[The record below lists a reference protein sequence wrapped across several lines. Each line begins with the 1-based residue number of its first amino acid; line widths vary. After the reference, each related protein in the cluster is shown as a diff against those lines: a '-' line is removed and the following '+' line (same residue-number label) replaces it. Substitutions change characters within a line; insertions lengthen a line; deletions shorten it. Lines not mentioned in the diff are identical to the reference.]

1 MSCILVLCLSGSVLE
16 ILYFSLGY
24 ALAGKISADW
34 KYRMMKGVILFYLVP
49 LPFLK
54 WFYKEVIDLVFC
66 RQPALKWAVHYYTD
80 KSLIIYSN
88 GRFLFN
94 QAFREQYKTTG
105 IWIMIAMVIM
115 TWQCMRYLY
124 NKVRMERL
132 GRQVL
137 KREDDGQIEQIR
149 RQYSIRNKVKCLVCR
164 EDYAAWNIVFTTG
177 IVCPVIFI
185 FARIQGREREMI
197 LNHEMVHIK
206 RRDVLW
212 RVLVTAVQ
220 VVHWYNPIV
229 WLLPGEFE
237 RICEMSCDERV
248 LQGRSDEEKK
258 EYLKM
263 LFTMAVE
270 EKEEKPY
277 ILGLSKGGKR
287 LKERMDNVMKD
298 KKRCFGK
305 IASACI
311 VGAAMFLN
319 TLTVFAYE
327 DMQFANIP
335 KTSEK
340 FLESALNNDVAFVSG
355 TEDEIR
361 KYSLFE
367 EMIMEI
373 DVVYDMQFVD
383 MEGNIYQINEKDM
396 EFYASCNHSYRAG
409 FFDEHIKHTNGSC
422 MVVRYKAEMCSKCS
436 DIKVIAETV
445 RTNYAVCPH

>member
-80 KSLIIYSN
+80 KSLIIYSD

-124 NKVRMERL
+124 NKVQMERL

-164 EDYAAWNIVFTTG
+164 EDYAAGNIVFTTG

-237 RICEMSCDERV
+237 GICEMSCDERV

-263 LFTMAVE
+263 LFTMAVD

-311 VGAAMFLN
+311 AGAAMFLN

-327 DMQFANIP
+327 DMQFAKVP
-335 KTSEK
+335 KENEGQLDMMLQGD
-340 FLESALNNDVAFVSG
+340 FAFISSVRNE
-355 TEDEIR
+355 TVQD
-361 KYSLFE
+361 YLFE
-367 EMIMEI
+367 DQIMSMC
-373 DVVYDMQFVD
+373 VVYEMQFVD
-383 MEGNIYQINEKDM
+383 REGIVYPVNDEISSH
-396 EFYASCNHSYRAG
+396 ALCNHNYVVGEVHHHKKNS
-409 FFDEHIKHTNGSC
+409 DGSC
-422 MVVRYKAEMCSKCS
+422 IMVIYDAKRCTKCNGTQIGEEKGRLSYK
-436 DIKVIAETV
+436 
-445 RTNYAVCPH
+445 VCPH

>member
-164 EDYAAWNIVFTTG
+164 EDYAAGNIVFTTG
-177 IVCPVIFI
+177 IVRPVIFI

-248 LQGRSDEEKK
+248 LQGRGDEEKK

-263 LFTMAVE
+263 LFTMAVD

-277 ILGLSKGGKR
+277 ILGLSKRGKR

-319 TLTVFAYE
+319 TLTVFAYK
-327 DMQFANIP
+327 DMQFAKVP
-335 KTSEK
+335 KENEGQ
-340 FLESALNNDVAFVSG
+340 LDMMLNNDIAFLPGGEDEMMQNLLYEDSG
-355 TEDEIR
+355 TSIYIAYEIQFIDE
-361 KYSLFE
+361 
-367 EMIMEI
+367 
-373 DVVYDMQFVD
+373 
-383 MEGNIYQINEKDM
+383 EGNIYPVFDDEISD
-396 EFYASCNHSYRAG
+396 YASCSHNYVAGELQTHTKHS
-409 FFDEHIKHTNGSC
+409 DGSC
-422 MVVRYKAEMCSKCS
+422 VIISYDAKRCSKCS
-436 DIKVIAETV
+436 DIQIGAEL
-445 RTNYAVCPH
+445 RRIIYQ

>member
-1 MSCILVLCLSGSVLE
+1 MRCILVLCLSGSVLE

-80 KSLIIYSN
+80 KSLIIYSD

-124 NKVRMERL
+124 NKVQMERL

-164 EDYAAWNIVFTTG
+164 EDYAAGNIVFTTG

-270 EKEEKPY
+270 EKPY
-277 ILGLSKGGKR
+277 ILGLSKRGKR

-327 DMQFANIP
+327 DMQFAKVP
-335 KTSEK
+335 KENEGQLDMMLQGD
-340 FLESALNNDVAFVSG
+340 FAFISSVRNE
-355 TEDEIR
+355 TVQD
-361 KYSLFE
+361 YLFE
-367 EMIMEI
+367 DQIMSMC
-373 DVVYDMQFVD
+373 VVYEMQFVD
-383 MEGNIYQINEKDM
+383 REGIVYPVNDEISSH
-396 EFYASCNHSYRAG
+396 ALCNHNYVVGEVHHHKKNS
-409 FFDEHIKHTNGSC
+409 DGSC
-422 MVVRYKAEMCSKCS
+422 IMVIYDAKRCTKCNGTQIGEEKGRLSYK
-436 DIKVIAETV
+436 
-445 RTNYAVCPH
+445 VCPH

>member
-1 MSCILVLCLSGSVLE
+1 
-16 ILYFSLGY
+16 
-24 ALAGKISADW
+24 
-34 KYRMMKGVILFYLVP
+34 
-49 LPFLK
+49 
-54 WFYKEVIDLVFC
+54 
-66 RQPALKWAVHYYTD
+66 
-80 KSLIIYSN
+80 
-88 GRFLFN
+88 
-94 QAFREQYKTTG
+94 
-105 IWIMIAMVIM
+105 MIAMVIM

-124 NKVRMERL
+124 NKVQMERL

-149 RQYSIRNKVKCLVCR
+149 RQYSIRNKVECLVCR
-164 EDYAAWNIVFTTG
+164 EDYAAGNIVFTTG

-185 FARIQGREREMI
+185 FARMQGREREMI

-277 ILGLSKGGKR
+277 ILGLSKRGKR

-327 DMQFANIP
+327 DMQFAKVP
-335 KTSEK
+335 KENEGQLDMMLQGD
-340 FLESALNNDVAFVSG
+340 FAFISSVRNE
-355 TEDEIR
+355 TVQD
-361 KYSLFE
+361 YLFE
-367 EMIMEI
+367 DQIMSMC
-373 DVVYDMQFVD
+373 VVYEMQFVD
-383 MEGNIYQINEKDM
+383 REGIVYPVNDEISSH
-396 EFYASCNHSYRAG
+396 ALCNHNYVVGEVHHHKKNS
-409 FFDEHIKHTNGSC
+409 DGSC
-422 MVVRYKAEMCSKCS
+422 IMVIYDAKRCTKCNGTQIGKEKGRLSYK
-436 DIKVIAETV
+436 
-445 RTNYAVCPH
+445 VCPH

>member
-1 MSCILVLCLSGSVLE
+1 MRCILVLCLSGSVLE

-80 KSLIIYSN
+80 KSLIIYSD

-149 RQYSIRNKVKCLVCR
+149 RQYSIRNKIKCLVCR
-164 EDYAAWNIVFTTG
+164 EDYAAGNIVFTTG
-177 IVCPVIFI
+177 IVRPVIFI
-185 FARIQGREREMI
+185 SARIQGREREMI

-237 RICEMSCDERV
+237 GICEMSCDERV
-248 LQGRSDEEKK
+248 LQGRGDEEKK

-263 LFTMAVE
+263 LLTMAV
-270 EKEEKPY
+270 
-277 ILGLSKGGKR
+277 
-287 LKERMDNVMKD
+287 D
-298 KKRCFGK
+298 
-305 IASACI
+305 
-311 VGAAMFLN
+311 
-319 TLTVFAYE
+319 
-327 DMQFANIP
+327 
-335 KTSEK
+335 
-340 FLESALNNDVAFVSG
+340 
-355 TEDEIR
+355 
-361 KYSLFE
+361 
-367 EMIMEI
+367 
-373 DVVYDMQFVD
+373 
-383 MEGNIYQINEKDM
+383 EKDRK
-396 EFYASCNHSYRAG
+396 S
-409 FFDEHIKHTNGSC
+409 
-422 MVVRYKAEMCSKCS
+422 VV
-436 DIKVIAETV
+436 
-445 RTNYAVCPH
+445 

>member
-1 MSCILVLCLSGSVLE
+1 MRCILVLCLSGSVLE

-164 EDYAAWNIVFTTG
+164 EDYAAGNIVFTTG
-177 IVCPVIFI
+177 IVRPVIFI
-185 FARIQGREREMI
+185 SARIQGREREMI

-212 RVLVTAVQ
+212 RVLITAVQ

-248 LQGRSDEEKK
+248 LQGRGDEEKK

-263 LFTMAVE
+263 LLTMAVD

-277 ILGLSKGGKR
+277 ILGLSKRGKR

-311 VGAAMFLN
+311 VGAAVFLN

-327 DMQFANIP
+327 DMQFAKVP
-335 KTSEK
+335 KENEGQLDMMLQGD
-340 FLESALNNDVAFVSG
+340 FAFISSVRNE
-355 TEDEIR
+355 TVQD
-361 KYSLFE
+361 YLFE
-367 EMIMEI
+367 DQIMSMC
-373 DVVYDMQFVD
+373 VVYEMQFVD
-383 MEGNIYQINEKDM
+383 REGIVYPVNDEISSH
-396 EFYASCNHSYRAG
+396 ALCNHNYVVGEVHHHKKNS
-409 FFDEHIKHTNGSC
+409 DGSC
-422 MVVRYKAEMCSKCS
+422 IMVIYDAKRCTKCNGTQIGEEKGRLSYK
-436 DIKVIAETV
+436 
-445 RTNYAVCPH
+445 VCPH

>member
-1 MSCILVLCLSGSVLE
+1 MRCILVLCLSGSVLE

-80 KSLIIYSN
+80 KSLIIYSD

-115 TWQCMRYLY
+115 TWQCMRYLC

-164 EDYAAWNIVFTTG
+164 EDYAAGNIVFTTG
-177 IVCPVIFI
+177 IVRPVIFI
-185 FARIQGREREMI
+185 SARIQGREREMI

-258 EYLKM
+258 EYLEM
-263 LFTMAVE
+263 LLTMAVD

-277 ILGLSKGGKR
+277 ILELSKRGKR
-287 LKERMDNVMKD
+287 LKERMDNVMKE

-327 DMQFANIP
+327 DMQFAKVPREN
-335 KTSEK
+335 EGQLDMMLQGD
-340 FLESALNNDVAFVSG
+340 FAFISSVRNE
-355 TEDEIR
+355 TVQD
-361 KYSLFE
+361 YLFE
-367 EMIMEI
+367 DQIMSMC
-373 DVVYDMQFVD
+373 VVYEMQFVD
-383 MEGNIYQINEKDM
+383 REGIVYPVNDEISSH
-396 EFYASCNHSYRAG
+396 ALCNHNYVVGEVHHHKKNS
-409 FFDEHIKHTNGSC
+409 DGSC
-422 MVVRYKAEMCSKCS
+422 IMVIYDAKRCTKCNGTQIGEEKGRLSYK
-436 DIKVIAETV
+436 
-445 RTNYAVCPH
+445 VCPH

>member
-1 MSCILVLCLSGSVLE
+1 MRCILVLCLSGSVLE

-80 KSLIIYSN
+80 KSLIIYSD

-124 NKVRMERL
+124 NKVRMERF
-132 GRQVL
+132 GRQLL

-149 RQYSIRNKVKCLVCR
+149 RQYSILNKVKCLVCR
-164 EDYAAWNIVFTTG
+164 EDYAAGNIVFTTG
-177 IVCPVIFI
+177 IVRPVIFI
-185 FARIQGREREMI
+185 SARIQGREREMI

-263 LFTMAVE
+263 LFTMAVD

-327 DMQFANIP
+327 DMQFAKVPREN
-335 KTSEK
+335 EGQLDMMLQGD
-340 FLESALNNDVAFVSG
+340 FAFISSVRNE
-355 TEDEIR
+355 TVQD
-361 KYSLFE
+361 YLFE
-367 EMIMEI
+367 DQIMSMC
-373 DVVYDMQFVD
+373 VVYEMQFVD
-383 MEGNIYQINEKDM
+383 REGIVYPVNDEISSH
-396 EFYASCNHSYRAG
+396 ALCNHIYVVGEVHHHKKNS
-409 FFDEHIKHTNGSC
+409 DGSC
-422 MVVRYKAEMCSKCS
+422 IMVIYDAKRCTKCNGTQIGEEKGRLSYK
-436 DIKVIAETV
+436 
-445 RTNYAVCPH
+445 VCPH